1 LTSSGECCT
10 NRIDAGVI
18 DKKQFKI
25 EEMAEKVLIT
35 GGLGFIGLAL
45 ARTLVRRGMTVRLLD
60 NLSPQIHG
68 AVPQPE
74 LGTLLANDR
83 VEVMRGDVCNRRDW
97 VRAVRDV
104 VSVVHLAAETGTG
117 QSMYR
122 IGDYTSTNVLG
133 TALLLDVLAN
143 DTHKVTKLVLASTRA
158 VYGEGAYH
166 CARCGLVYPATRS
179 PGRLQARQWEPICP
193 CCCGPIHAVPT
204 PEIAKTS
211 PASVYA
217 ATKLAQE
224 DLVRIA
230 AGALGIPFLIFRLQN
245 VYGEGQSLN
254 NPYTGILS
262 IFSNRIR
269 QRKLITLFEDGQ
281 ESRDFVHVS
290 DVAEV
295 VALGLT
301 GDGGDGRI
309 MNVGSGVQVSV
320 ETIALSL
327 KRQFADASAP
337 VVSGQYRLGDIRHN
351 CADISAIGQTLGF
364 SPKVPLEEG
373 VERFVRWVKT
383 QPIAEDGAEGGLD
396 RANRELIERGLMK
409 A

>member
-1 LTSSGECCT
+1 
-10 NRIDAGVI
+10 
-18 DKKQFKI
+18 
-25 EEMAEKVLIT
+25 MAQKVLIT
-35 GGLGFIGLAL
+35 GGLGFIGRAL
-45 ARTLVRRGMTVRLLD
+45 ARTLVRQGMTVRLLD

-68 AVPQPE
+68 VDSQPE
-74 LGTLLANDR
+74 LGTLLEKHD
-83 VEVMRGDVCNRRDW
+83 VEVMRGDVCQRRDW
-97 VRAVRDV
+97 VLALRDV
-104 VSVVHLAAETGTG
+104 ASVVHLAAETGTG

-143 DTHKVTKLVLASTRA
+143 DRHGVTKLVLASSRS
-158 VYGEGAYH
+158 VYGEGAYL
-166 CARCGLVYPATRS
+166 CARCGLVYPPMRS
-179 PGRLQARQWEPICP
+179 PGSLQTSHWDPLCP
-193 CCCGPIHAVPT
+193 CCSGPIEPVAT
-204 PEIAKTS
+204 PETARTS

-230 AGALGIPFLIFRLQN
+230 ANALGIPFLIFRLQN

-269 QRKLITLFEDGQ
+269 QGKEIVLFEDGR

-290 DVAEV
+290 DVAE
-295 VALGLT
+295 AMSLGLT
-301 GDGGDGRI
+301 SAGGDGLT
-309 MNVGSGVQVSV
+309 MNVGSGVQVTV
-320 ETIALSL
+320 ETIARSL
-327 KRQFADASAP
+327 KRQFKDTSASM

-351 CADISAIGQTLGF
+351 YADISAIGQLLAF

-373 VERFVRWVKT
+373 IARFVRWVKT
-383 QPIAEDGAEGGLD
+383 QPIVQNGAEDGLD

>member
-1 LTSSGECCT
+1 
-10 NRIDAGVI
+10 
-18 DKKQFKI
+18 
-25 EEMAEKVLIT
+25 MAEKVLIT

-68 AVPQPE
+68 VAPPE
-74 LGTLLANDR
+74 LDNLLAEGR
-83 VEVMRGDVCNRRDW
+83 VEVMLGDVCQRGDW
-97 VRAVRDV
+97 LLALRDV
-104 VSVVHLAAETGTG
+104 ASVVHLAAETGTG

-143 DTHKVTKLVLASTRA
+143 DSHAVTKLVLASSRS
-158 VYGEGAYH
+158 VYGGGAYD
-166 CARCGLVYPATRS
+166 CPCCGPVYPPARS
-179 PGRLQARQWEPICP
+179 PTSLAARDWEPLCP
-193 CCCGPIHAVPT
+193 VCCGPIHAVAT
-204 PEIAKTS
+204 PETARTS

-230 AGALGIPFLIFRLQN
+230 AGALGIPFVILRFQN

-269 QRKLITLFEDGQ
+269 QGKAIVLFEDGE

-290 DVAEV
+290 DVTGAM
-295 VALGLT
+295 ALCLLGK
-301 GDGGDGRI
+301 GGDGLT

-320 ETIALSL
+320 QTIARSL
-327 KRQFADASAP
+327 KRQFADPSAP
-337 VVSGQYRLGDIRHN
+337 FVSGQYRLGDIRHN
-351 CADISAIGQTLGF
+351 YADISAIKRALGF
-364 SPKVPLEEG
+364 SPKMPLEEG
-373 VERFVRWVKT
+373 IARFVRWVET
-383 QPIAEDGAEGGLD
+383 QPIAEDGAEDGLD

>member
-1 LTSSGECCT
+1 MG
-10 NRIDAGVI
+10 
-18 DKKQFKI
+18 
-25 EEMAEKVLIT
+25 EKVLIT

-45 ARTLVRRGMTVRLLD
+45 ARTLGRRGMAVRLLD

-68 AVPQPE
+68 PAPQPQ
-74 LGTLLANDR
+74 LGTLLEEHD
-83 VEVMRGDVCNRRDW
+83 VEVMRGDVCRRQDW
-97 VRAVRDV
+97 VAALSDV
-104 VSVVHLAAETGTG
+104 ASVVHLAAETGTG

-143 DTHKVTKLVLASTRA
+143 DRHQVTKLVLASSRS
-158 VYGEGAYH
+158 VYGEGAYK
-166 CARCGLVYPATRS
+166 CAGCGLIYPPMRS
-179 PGRLQARQWEPICP
+179 LGSLQAGQWELLCP
-193 CCCGPIHAVPT
+193 NCCGPIHPIAT
-204 PEIAKTS
+204 PETARTS

-224 DLVRIA
+224 DLIRIA
-230 AGALGIPFLIFRLQN
+230 ASALGIPFLIFRLQN

-269 QRKLITLFEDGQ
+269 QGKVIALFEDGR

-290 DVAEV
+290 DVTEAM
-295 VALGLT
+295 ALGLES
-301 GDGGDGRI
+301 DGGDGLT
-309 MNVGSGVQVSV
+309 MNVGSGTQVSV
-320 ETIALSL
+320 ETIARNLQ
-327 KRQFADASAP
+327 RQFTESSEL

-351 CADISAIGQTLGF
+351 FADISTLGKALGF
-364 SPKVPLEEG
+364 SPRMPLEEG
-373 VERFVRWVKT
+373 IARFVRWVKT
-383 QPIAEDGAEGGLD
+383 QPIAEDGPEDGLD

>member
-1 LTSSGECCT
+1 
-10 NRIDAGVI
+10 
-18 DKKQFKI
+18 
-25 EEMAEKVLIT
+25 MAQKVLIT

-45 ARTLVRRGMTVRLLD
+45 ARTLVRRGMKVRLMD
-60 NLSPQIHG
+60 NLSPQVHG
-68 AVPQPE
+68 VDPQPE
-74 LGTLLANDR
+74 LGVLLGKHD
-83 VEVMRGDVCNRRDW
+83 VEVMRGDVCQRRDW
-97 VRAVRDV
+97 VQALRGIT
-104 VSVVHLAAETGTG
+104 SVVHLAAETGTG

-143 DTHKVTKLVLASTRA
+143 DRHGVTKLVLASSRS
-158 VYGEGAYH
+158 VYGEGAYL
-166 CARCGLVYPATRS
+166 CARCGLVYPPMRS
-179 PGRLQARQWEPICP
+179 PGSLQASHWDPHCP
-193 CCCGPIHAVPT
+193 CCSGPIEPVAT
-204 PEIAKTS
+204 PETARTS

-224 DLVRIA
+224 DLVRIVA
-230 AGALGIPFLIFRLQN
+230 NALGIPFLIFRLQN

-269 QRKLITLFEDGQ
+269 QGKEIVLFEDGQ

-290 DVAEV
+290 DVAEAM
-295 VALGLT
+295 ALGLAS
-301 GDGGDGRI
+301 DGGDGLT

-320 ETIALSL
+320 ETIAKSL
-327 KRQFADASAP
+327 RRQWNGLGAP
-337 VVSGQYRLGDIRHN
+337 VVVSGQYRLGDIRHN
-351 CADISAIGQTLGF
+351 YADISTIGRLLAF

-373 VERFVRWVKT
+373 MGRFVRWVNT
-383 QPIAEDGAEGGLD
+383 QPIVQNGAEDGLD

>member
-1 LTSSGECCT
+1 
-10 NRIDAGVI
+10 
-18 DKKQFKI
+18 
-25 EEMAEKVLIT
+25 MAQKVLIT

-68 AVPQPE
+68 MDPQLE
-74 LGTLLANDR
+74 LGALLEKHD
-83 VEVMRGDVCNRRDW
+83 VEVMRGDVCERRDW
-97 VRAVRDV
+97 VVALRDV
-104 VSVVHLAAETGTG
+104 SSVVHLAAETGTG

-122 IGDYTSTNVLG
+122 IADYTSTNVMG
-133 TALLLDVLAN
+133 TALLLDVLTN
-143 DTHKVTKLVLASTRA
+143 DPHEVKKLVLASSRS
-158 VYGEGAYH
+158 VYGEGAYL
-166 CARCGLVYPATRS
+166 CALCGPVYPPMRS
-179 PGRLQARQWEPICP
+179 LGGLQASQWEPRCPICGGAIQP
-193 CCCGPIHAVPT
+193 VAT
-204 PEIAKTS
+204 PETARTS

-224 DLVRIA
+224 DLVRIVA
-230 AGALGIPFLIFRLQN
+230 NALGIPFLILRLQN

-269 QRKLITLFEDGQ
+269 QGKEIVLFEDGQ

-290 DVAEV
+290 DVAE
-295 VALGLT
+295 AMTLGLT
-301 GDGGDGRI
+301 SDGGDGLTV
-309 MNVGSGVQVSV
+309 NVGTGVQVSV
-320 ETIALSL
+320 QMIAQSL
-327 KRQFADASAP
+327 KHQFRDSSTP
-337 VVSGQYRLGDIRHN
+337 VVVSGQYRLGDIRHN
-351 CADISAIGQTLGF
+351 YADMSAIRKFLAF

-373 VERFVRWVKT
+373 IARFVRWVKT
-383 QPIAEDGAEGGLD
+383 QPIVQNGTEDGLD

>member
-1 LTSSGECCT
+1 MG
-10 NRIDAGVI
+10 
-18 DKKQFKI
+18 
-25 EEMAEKVLIT
+25 EKVLIT
-35 GGLGFIGLAL
+35 GGLGFIGLTL
-45 ARTLVRRGMTVRLLD
+45 ARKLVQRGTPVRLLD

-74 LGTLLANDR
+74 LGTLLEEQG
-83 VEVMRGDVCNRRDW
+83 VEVMRGDVRQRQDW
-97 VRAVRDV
+97 VTALSDV
-104 VSVVHLAAETGTG
+104 ASVVHLAAETGTG

-122 IGDYTSTNVLG
+122 IGDYTNTNVLG

-143 DTHKVTKLVLASTRA
+143 THHQVTKLVLASSRS
-158 VYGEGAYH
+158 VYGEGAYQ
-166 CARCGLVYPATRS
+166 CTGCGLVYPAIRS
-179 PGRLQARQWEPICP
+179 LDSLQAGHWEPLCP
-193 CCCGPIHAVPT
+193 SCCGPIHPVAT
-204 PEIAKTS
+204 PETARTS

-269 QRKLITLFEDGQ
+269 QGKVIALFEDGQ

-290 DVAEV
+290 DVAE
-295 VALGLT
+295 AMSLGLES
-301 GDGGDGRI
+301 DGGDGLT

-320 ETIALSL
+320 DTVARSL
-327 KRQFADASAP
+327 LQQFAEPSTL

-351 CADISAIGQTLGF
+351 FADVSVIGQALGF
-364 SPKVPLEEG
+364 SPKVSLEDG
-373 VERFVRWVKT
+373 MARFARWVRT
-383 QPIAEDGAEGGLD
+383 QPIAEDGPEEGLE

>member
-1 LTSSGECCT
+1 MG
-10 NRIDAGVI
+10 
-18 DKKQFKI
+18 
-25 EEMAEKVLIT
+25 EKVLIT

-45 ARTLVRRGMTVRLLD
+45 ARTLVRRGVSVRLLD

-74 LGTLLANDR
+74 LGTLLLEPN
-83 VEVMRGDVCNRRDW
+83 VEVMRGDVCRRQDW
-97 VRAVRDV
+97 VSALCDV
-104 VSVVHLAAETGTG
+104 ASVVHLAAETGTG

-143 DTHKVTKLVLASTRA
+143 DHHQVTKLLLASSRS
-158 VYGEGAYH
+158 VYGEGTYR
-166 CARCGLVYPATRS
+166 CAGCGLVYPPIRS
-179 PGRLQARQWEPICP
+179 LDSLQAGQWEPLCP
-193 CCCGPIHAVPT
+193 GCCGPIHPVAT
-204 PEIAKTS
+204 PETARTS

-230 AGALGIPFLIFRLQN
+230 ANALGIPFLIFRLQN

-269 QRKLITLFEDGQ
+269 QGKVIALFEDGQ

-290 DVAEV
+290 DVSEAM
-295 VALGLT
+295 ALGLES
-301 GDGGDGRI
+301 DGGDGLT
-309 MNVGSGVQVSV
+309 MNVGSGVQVTV
-320 ETIALSL
+320 DTVAQHLQ
-327 KRQFADASAP
+327 RQFDELST
-337 VVSGQYRLGDIRHN
+337 VLVSGQYRLGDIRHN
-351 CADISAIGQTLGF
+351 FADISVIGQALRF
-364 SPKVPLEEG
+364 SPNVPLEEG
-373 VERFVRWVKT
+373 IARFVRWVRT
-383 QPIAEDGAEGGLD
+383 QPIPEDGPEDGLE

>member
-1 LTSSGECCT
+1 MGE
-10 NRIDAGVI
+10 R
-18 DKKQFKI
+18 
-25 EEMAEKVLIT
+25 VLIT

-45 ARTLVRRGMTVRLLD
+45 ARKLIRRGLTVRLLD

-74 LGTLLANDR
+74 LGTLLEEQH
-83 VEVMRGDVCNRRDW
+83 VEVIRGDVCQRQDW
-97 VRAVRDV
+97 ASALHDV
-104 VSVVHLAAETGTG
+104 TSVVHLAAETGTG

-143 DTHKVTKLVLASTRA
+143 DRHQVTKLVLASSRS
-158 VYGEGAYH
+158 VYGEGAYR
-166 CARCGLVYPATRS
+166 CAGCGLVYPPMRS
-179 PGRLQARQWEPICP
+179 LESLQAGQWEPLCP
-193 CCCGPIHAVPT
+193 SCCGPIYPVAT
-204 PEIAKTS
+204 PEIARTS

-230 AGALGIPFLIFRLQN
+230 ANALGIPFLIFRLQN

-269 QRKLITLFEDGQ
+269 QGKVIALFEDGQ

-290 DVAEV
+290 DVSEAM
-295 VALGLT
+295 ALGLES
-301 GDGGDGRI
+301 DGGDGLT
-309 MNVGSGVQVSV
+309 MNVGSGEQVSV
-320 ETIALSL
+320 QTIARNLQ
-327 KRQFADASAP
+327 RQFTESSTL

-351 CADISAIGQTLGF
+351 FADISAIRQALGF
-364 SPKVPLEEG
+364 SPRVSLEEG
-373 VERFVRWVKT
+373 IARFVHWVNL
-383 QPIAEDGAEGGLD
+383 QPIAEDGPEDGLD

>member
-1 LTSSGECCT
+1 
-10 NRIDAGVI
+10 
-18 DKKQFKI
+18 
-25 EEMAEKVLIT
+25 MADTVLIT
-35 GGLGFIGLAL
+35 GGLGFIGQAL
-45 ARTLVRRGMTVRLLD
+45 AEKMVQRGRTVRLLD

-68 AVPQPE
+68 TATPQ
-74 LGTLLANDR
+74 LGPLVKQGR
-83 VEVMRGDVCNRRDW
+83 VEVMLGDVCQRADW
-97 VRAVRDV
+97 TSALRDV
-104 VSVVHLAAETGTG
+104 TAVVHLAAETGTG

-122 IGDYTSTNVLG
+122 IGHYTHTNVLG

-143 DTHKVTKLVLASTRA
+143 DSHGVSKLVLASSRS
-158 VYGEGAYH
+158 VYGEGAYLCAH
-166 CARCGLVYPATRS
+166 CGEVYP
-179 PGRLQARQWEPICP
+179 PARNAAGLAANDWEPYCP
-193 CCCGPIHAVPT
+193 TCGGSATATAT
-204 PEIAKTS
+204 PETARTS

-230 AGALGIPFLIFRLQN
+230 CGALGIPYQVFRFQN

-269 QRKLITLFEDGQ
+269 QGKEIVLFEDGE

-290 DVAEV
+290 DVTEAIS
-295 VALGLT
+295 LGLA
-301 GDGGDGRI
+301 GSGGDNLT

-320 ETIALSL
+320 AAIAQTL
-327 KRQFADASAP
+327 KKEFADRSPA

-351 CADISAIGQTLGF
+351 YADISLIRKALGF
-364 SPKVPLEEG
+364 APRMALEEG
-373 VERFVRWVKT
+373 IARFVRWVRT
-383 QPIAEDGAEGGLD
+383 QPIVEDGVEDGLD

>member
-1 LTSSGECCT
+1 
-10 NRIDAGVI
+10 
-18 DKKQFKI
+18 
-25 EEMAEKVLIT
+25 MAQKVLIT

-68 AVPQPE
+68 VDPQLE
-74 LGTLLANDR
+74 LGALLEKHH
-83 VEVMRGDVCNRRDW
+83 VEVMRGDVCERRDW
-97 VRAVRDV
+97 VVALQDV
-104 VSVVHLAAETGTG
+104 SSVVHLAAETGTG

-122 IGDYTSTNVLG
+122 ISDYTSTNVMG
-133 TALLLDVLAN
+133 TALLLDVLTN
-143 DTHKVTKLVLASTRA
+143 DRHGVKKLILASSRS

-166 CARCGLVYPATRS
+166 CTGCGPVYPPMRS
-179 PGRLQARQWEPICP
+179 LDGLQASQWEPVCP
-193 CCCGPIHAVPT
+193 RCGGTVHPVAT
-204 PEIAKTS
+204 PETARTS

-224 DLVRIA
+224 DLVRIVA
-230 AGALGIPFLIFRLQN
+230 NALGIPSLILRLQN

-269 QRKLITLFEDGQ
+269 QGKEIVLFEDGQ

-290 DVAEV
+290 DVAE
-295 VALGLT
+295 AMTLGLT
-301 GDGGDGRI
+301 SDGGDGLTL
-309 MNVGSGVQVSV
+309 NVGSGVQVSV
-320 ETIALSL
+320 ERIAQSL
-327 KRQFADASAP
+327 KQQFRDSSAP
-337 VVSGQYRLGDIRHN
+337 VVVSGQYRLGDIRHN
-351 CADISAIGQTLGF
+351 YADLSAIRQFLAF

-373 VERFVRWVKT
+373 MERFVRWVKT
-383 QPIAEDGAEGGLD
+383 QPIIKNGTEDGLD

>member
-1 LTSSGECCT
+1 MG
-10 NRIDAGVI
+10 
-18 DKKQFKI
+18 
-25 EEMAEKVLIT
+25 EKVLIT

-45 ARTLVRRGMTVRLLD
+45 ARALVRRGMAVRLLD

-68 AVPQPE
+68 AVPQPQ
-74 LGTLLANDR
+74 LGTLLEEQN
-83 VEVMRGDVCNRRDW
+83 VEVMRGDVCRRQDW
-97 VRAVRDV
+97 VLALGDV
-104 VSVVHLAAETGTG
+104 GSVVHLAAETGTG

-143 DTHKVTKLVLASTRA
+143 DRHQVTKLVLASSRS
-158 VYGEGAYH
+158 VYGEGAYK
-166 CARCGLVYPATRS
+166 CAGCGLIYPPMRS
-179 PGRLQARQWEPICP
+179 LGSLQAGQWELLCP
-193 CCCGPIHAVPT
+193 NCCSPIHPIAT
-204 PEIAKTS
+204 PETARTS

-224 DLVRIA
+224 DLIRIA
-230 AGALGIPFLIFRLQN
+230 ASALGIPFLIFRLQN

-269 QRKLITLFEDGQ
+269 QGKVIALFEDGQ

-290 DVAEV
+290 DVTEAM
-295 VALGLT
+295 ALGLES
-301 GDGGDGRI
+301 DGGDGLT
-309 MNVGSGVQVSV
+309 MNVGSGTQVSV
-320 ETIALSL
+320 ETIARNLQ
-327 KRQFADASAP
+327 RQFSESSEL

-351 CADISAIGQTLGF
+351 FADISVLGKALGF
-364 SPKVPLEEG
+364 SPRMPLEEG
-373 VERFVRWVKT
+373 IARFVRWVKT
-383 QPIAEDGAEGGLD
+383 QPIAEDGPEDGLD

>member
-1 LTSSGECCT
+1 
-10 NRIDAGVI
+10 
-18 DKKQFKI
+18 
-25 EEMAEKVLIT
+25 MAKTVLIT

-45 ARTLVRRGMTVRLLD
+45 ARTLVRRGMKVRLLD

-68 AVPQPE
+68 LGAQPE
-74 LGTLLANDR
+74 LGTLLEQHD
-83 VEVMRGDVCNRRDW
+83 VEVMLGDVCQRQDW
-97 VRAVRDV
+97 VSALSDV
-104 VSVVHLAAETGTG
+104 TSVVHLAAETGTG

-122 IGDYTSTNVLG
+122 IGDYTGTNVLG

-143 DTHKVTKLVLASTRA
+143 DHHQVTKVVLASSRS
-158 VYGEGAYH
+158 VYGEGAYR
-166 CARCGLVYPATRS
+166 CVGCGLVHPPIRGLDS
-179 PGRLQARQWEPICP
+179 LQAGQWDPLCP
-193 CCCGPIHAVPT
+193 GCCGPIHPVAT
-204 PEIAKTS
+204 PETARTS

-254 NPYTGILS
+254 NPYTGILT

-269 QRKLITLFEDGQ
+269 QGKVIALFEDGQ

-290 DVAEV
+290 DVSEAI
-295 VALGLT
+295 ALGLESA
-301 GDGGDGRI
+301 GGDGLTL
-309 MNVGSGVQVSV
+309 NVGSGVQVTV
-320 ETIALSL
+320 DTIACNLQ
-327 KRQFADASAP
+327 RQFTESSAL

-351 CADISAIGQTLGF
+351 FADISAIGQALGF

-373 VERFVRWVKT
+373 IARFVSWVKT
-383 QPIAEDGAEGGLD
+383 QPIIQNSAEDGLD
-396 RANRELIERGLMK
+396 RANRELIERGLMN

>member
-1 LTSSGECCT
+1 
-10 NRIDAGVI
+10 
-18 DKKQFKI
+18 
-25 EEMAEKVLIT
+25 MAQKVLIT

-45 ARTLVRRGMTVRLLD
+45 ARTLVRRGMKVRLMD
-60 NLSPQIHG
+60 NLNPQVHG
-68 AVPQPE
+68 VDPQPE
-74 LGTLLANDR
+74 LGALLEKHD
-83 VEVMRGDVCNRRDW
+83 VEIMRGDVCQRRDW
-97 VRAVRDV
+97 VQALRDIT
-104 VSVVHLAAETGTG
+104 SVVHLAAETGTG

-143 DTHKVTKLVLASTRA
+143 DRHGVAKLILASSRS
-158 VYGEGAYH
+158 VYGEGAYR
-166 CARCGLVYPATRS
+166 CTRCGPVYPLMRS
-179 PGRLQARQWEPICP
+179 LDNLQAGQWEPPCP
-193 CCCGPIHAVPT
+193 RCHGVIYPVAT
-204 PEIAKTS
+204 PETARTS
-211 PASVYA
+211 PGSVYA

-230 AGALGIPFLIFRLQN
+230 ANALGIPFLIFRLQN

-269 QRKLITLFEDGQ
+269 QGKEILLFEDGQ

-290 DVAEV
+290 DVAEAM
-295 VALGLT
+295 ALGLSSR
-301 GDGGDGRI
+301 GGDGLTL
-309 MNVGSGVQVSV
+309 NVGSGAQMSVQI
-320 ETIALSL
+320 IAQSL
-327 KRQFADASAP
+327 KREFHDADVP
-337 VVSGQYRLGDIRHN
+337 VIVSGQYRLGDIRHN
-351 CADISAIGQTLGF
+351 YADMSAIGQLLAF

-373 VERFVRWVKT
+373 MARFVRWVKT
-383 QPIAEDGAEGGLD
+383 QPIAQNGAEDGLD

>member
-1 LTSSGECCT
+1 MGE
-10 NRIDAGVI
+10 R
-18 DKKQFKI
+18 
-25 EEMAEKVLIT
+25 VLIT

-45 ARTLVRRGMTVRLLD
+45 ARKLARRGMTVRLLD

-68 AVPQPE
+68 AMPQPE
-74 LGTLLANDR
+74 LGTLLEEHQ
-83 VEVMRGDVCNRRDW
+83 VEVVRGDVCQRQDW
-97 VRAVRDV
+97 VSALNDV
-104 VSVVHLAAETGTG
+104 TSVVHLAAETGTG

-143 DTHKVTKLVLASTRA
+143 DYHRVTKLVLASSRS
-158 VYGEGAYH
+158 VYGEGAYQ
-166 CARCGLVYPATRS
+166 CPRCGLVYPPARS
-179 PGRLQARQWEPICP
+179 LESLQAGQWEPPCP
-193 CCCGPIHAVPT
+193 CCCGPVLPVAT
-204 PEIAKTS
+204 PEAARTS

-224 DLVRIA
+224 DLLRIA

-245 VYGEGQSLN
+245 VYGEGQSLH

-269 QRKLITLFEDGQ
+269 QGKVIALFEDGH

-290 DVAEV
+290 DVAEAM
-295 VALGLT
+295 ALGLES
-301 GDGGDGRI
+301 DGGDGLT
-309 MNVGSGVQVSV
+309 MNVGSGEGMSVQ
-320 ETIALSL
+320 TIARSL
-327 KRQFADASAP
+327 QRQFTESSTL

-351 CADISAIGQTLGF
+351 FADVSAIGQALGF
-364 SPKVPLEEG
+364 SPRVSLEEG
-373 VERFVRWVKT
+373 IARFAHWVKM
-383 QPIAEDGAEGGLD
+383 QPIAEDGPEDGLD

>member
-1 LTSSGECCT
+1 MT
-10 NRIDAGVI
+10 D
-18 DKKQFKI
+18 
-25 EEMAEKVLIT
+25 KVLIT

-45 ARTLVRRGMTVRLLD
+45 ARTLVGRGMTVRLLD

-68 AVPQPE
+68 VAPQPE
-74 LGTLLANDR
+74 LGTLLADDR
-83 VEVMRGDVCNRRDW
+83 VEVMRGDVCHRRDW
-97 VRAVRDV
+97 ALALRDV
-104 VSVVHLAAETGTG
+104 TSVVHLAAETGTG

-143 DTHKVTKLVLASTRA
+143 DSHRVSKLVLASSRS
-158 VYGEGAYH
+158 VYGEGAYL
-166 CARCGLVYPATRS
+166 CAGCGVVYPPVRS
-179 PGRLQARQWEPICP
+179 ADGLAAGQWDPLCPGCCCPICP
-193 CCCGPIHAVPT
+193 VAT
-204 PEIAKTS
+204 PEKARTS

-230 AGALGIPFLIFRLQN
+230 AGALGIPFLIFRFQN

-269 QRKLITLFEDGQ
+269 QGKEIVLFEDGQ

-290 DVAEV
+290 DVTEA
-295 VALGLT
+295 VALGLM
-301 GDGGDGRI
+301 GDGGDGLT
-309 MNVGSGVQVSV
+309 MNVGSGVPVSV
-320 ETIALSL
+320 DTIARSL
-327 KRQFADASAP
+327 KRQFTASTS
-337 VVSGQYRLGDIRHN
+337 VLIVSGQYRLGDIRHN
-351 CADISAIGQTLGF
+351 YADISAIRKSLDF
-364 SPKVPLEEG
+364 SPNVPLEEG
-373 VERFVRWVKT
+373 IARFVRWVKT
-383 QPIAEDGAEGGLD
+383 QPLSEDKLD